1 MKFFKLL
8 LDHLIH
14 KAKNARVKM
23 VKIDIKKSFLFM
35 FILESLNINIPDDAS
50 HHVQFAFGIFILSLI
65 CLINFINVVGYLTSR
80 YLVTKYK
87 VETKY
92 PKLIKVI
99 RYYERSS
106 IFFVVIEGLT
116 CVIFLLIIIIFSIL
130 EAGLPFFN

>member
-65 CLINFINVVGYLTSR
+65 CLINFINVVGYLTSI
-80 YLVTKYK
+80 YLVTKYE

-92 PKLIKVI
+92 HKLIKVI

>member
-106 IFFVVIEGLT
+106 IF
-116 CVIFLLIIIIFSIL
+116 LLL
-130 EAGLPFFN
+130 

>member
-65 CLINFINVVGYLTSR
+65 CLINFINVVGYLTSI
-80 YLVTKYK
+80 YLVTKYE